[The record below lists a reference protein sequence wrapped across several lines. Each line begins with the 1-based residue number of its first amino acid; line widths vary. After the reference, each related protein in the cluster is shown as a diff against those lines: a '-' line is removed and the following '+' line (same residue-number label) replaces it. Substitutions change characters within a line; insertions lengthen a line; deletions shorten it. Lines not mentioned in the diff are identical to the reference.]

1 MKKYFAT
8 VSIAALL
15 ALSGCASKQEYVSH
29 NINDYADQGNESI
42 YKPDKLEDRIK
53 IINELPNWVQGQSN
67 PYMASG
73 SAPYRGQDFA
83 MQRDEAVFV
92 AKQNLAESLEQKV
105 SSLKKLHKSS
115 SNRSNET
122 SFESTGKQV
131 ASMLIIG
138 AVTEKTYIANN
149 GELFVLVVVD
159 PEFAKQVAKKQNFSK
174 ELKNDKYFIELED
187 EVKKFEAWKKENQ

>member
-1 MKKYFAT
+1 MKKHFVT

-15 ALSGCASKQEYVSH
+15 ALNGCASKQEYVSH

-67 PYMASG
+67 PYMAVG
-73 SAPYRGQDFA
+73 SAPYRGQDFG

-105 SSLKKLHKSS
+105 SSLRKSYKISS
-115 SNRSNET
+115 SYKNES
-122 SFESTGKQV
+122 SFETIGKQV
-131 ASMLIIG
+131 ANMLLAG
-138 AVTEKTYIANN
+138 VVVQKTYIANN
-149 GELFVLVVVD
+149 GELFVLVLID
-159 PEFAKQVAKKQNFSK
+159 PEFAKQVAAKQRLSK
-174 ELKNDKYFIELED
+174 EFKTDKHFLELED